1 MKIALN
7 LFHHREPSQVLIS
20 KELPQKIAGE
30 ISKFKDEMA
39 ADSILKYGKTFLFAP
54 HHSPKG
60 NIDCVLVNH
69 GAYTR
74 TLSLDANKEE
84 VLETIRDLAYRI
96 RIRNQ
101 VK

>member
-7 LFHHREPSQVLIS
+7 LFQHREPSQVLIS

-60 NIDCVLVNH
+60 NIDCVLANH
-69 GAYTR
+69 GAYTK

-84 VLETIRDLAYRI
+84 VLETIQDLVDANRLNKI
-96 RIRNQ
+96 
-101 VK
+101 V